1 MMRHDTDVY
10 LLYILIMSCT
20 IKKNIP
26 IKNWVFQIHFIISFV
41 HKNKKTRTNKA
52 QARKKTQTNKNHTN
66 TVTMIHV
73 DK

>member
-26 IKNWVFQIHFIISFV
+26 FKNWVFQIHFIISFV